1 MNWVYVPV
9 FTGKQVAGMGP
20 VEVVDWSEVEVV
32 GWSVAEGRLAVEVVD
47 LLGPAYPGIW

>member
-1 MNWVYVPV
+1 MNWVYEPV

-32 GWSVAEGRLAVEVVD
+32 DWSVAEGRLAAVGVD
-47 LLGPAYPGIW
+47 PLGLAYPGIW